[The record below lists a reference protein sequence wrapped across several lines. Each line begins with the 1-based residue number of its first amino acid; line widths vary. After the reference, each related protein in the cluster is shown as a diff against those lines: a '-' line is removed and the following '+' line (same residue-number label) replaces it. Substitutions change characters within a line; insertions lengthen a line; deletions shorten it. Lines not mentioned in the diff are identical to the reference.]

1 MAIRHTRVVSTLL
14 AASLLTALSGCT
26 LFADTS
32 DSSDDTTTETTASSE
47 PIAIPDPSAQT
58 IATAVFQL
66 DEGSS
71 TTLAPAEGDV
81 RYEVIRQ
88 CSSIRPDAEFTYHVL
103 VSGEEVVS
111 GTSACDGSIAVDSFE
126 PFADGAE
133 VSVTLDV
140 PEGTTAAYAYVD
152 PSQVE

>member
-1 MAIRHTRVVSTLL
+1 MAIRHTRVVSILL

-26 LFADTS
+26 LFVDTS
-32 DSSDDTTTETTASSE
+32 DSSDDTATKATATSE

-58 IATAVFQL
+58 IATAVFQV
-66 DEGSS
+66 DEGSNL
-71 TTLAPAEGDV
+71 TLAPAEGDV

-111 GTSACDGSIAVDSFE
+111 GTSACDSSIGVDSFE
-126 PFADGAE
+126 PFAEGAE